1 MYLNETEEILAI
13 IVCVAIVIGF
23 IFKTIQDVK
32 STIAEEKA
40 KFNQQKKDEEKV
52 RELIDFLDERTE
64 LLKNVHELQQEN
76 TTKDEQNTNPNDSI
90 NDLLKELELRLS
102 EGQFK
107 DSVHKIKFMVTKET
121 VERLIHEN

>member
-1 MYLNETEEILAI
+1 MNFNKKILLRMSKI
-13 IVCVAIVIGF
+13 L
-23 IFKTIQDVK
+23 T
-32 STIAEEKA
+32 
-40 KFNQQKKDEEKV
+40 
-52 RELIDFLDERTE
+52 
-64 LLKNVHELQQEN
+64 
-76 TTKDEQNTNPNDSI
+76 PNDSI

>member
-13 IVCVAIVIGF
+13 IVCMAIVIGF

-76 TTKDEQNTNPNDSI
+76 TTKDEQNTNP
-90 NDLLKELELRLS
+90 
-102 EGQFK
+102 Q
-107 DSVHKIKFMVTKET
+107 
-121 VERLIHEN
+121 

>member
-32 STIAEEKA
+32 STVAEEKA

-76 TTKDEQNTNPNDSI
+76 TTKDEQNTNP
-90 NDLLKELELRLS
+90 K
-102 EGQFK
+102 
-107 DSVHKIKFMVTKET
+107 
-121 VERLIHEN
+121 